1 MSETLRNSLFFLL
14 FILVP
19 ITMYTQ
25 VETVF
30 NDIHFDESL
39 ETVREKIKEIAE
51 STKTISIDTPSF
63 PLAKNKEEHFICN
76 NVKTNNGVID
86 KMVFTFADDK
96 LTYIESRGNAIKSL
110 IESRKDTSR
119 TYLGYKVYFS
129 DLVFANVEKDIVW
142 MLTPASV
149 HPNLFTWENPYL
161 TSGNSTAVY
170 YDRSGKIPSF
180 IKMGGHIDELKPIF
194 KQQSILMN
202 TEELD
207 GSDPNAQIQLNC
219 FGIEYA
225 GFPRKIEARFGNN
238 KLNTVWILTGKGEE
252 NRIRQELIKTYGDPI
267 FKNNDWEIY
276 NEWQIGHRLDKP
288 EILLLTEELGL
299 YYKKEFFKQ

>member
-1 MSETLRNSLFFLL
+1 MKNIPFLL

-19 ITMYTQ
+19 ITMFTQ

-63 PLAKNKEEHFICN
+63 PLAKNKEEHLICN
-76 NVKTNNGVID
+76 NVKMNDGVID

-96 LTYIESRGNAIKSL
+96 LTYIESRGNAVKNL

-142 MLTPASV
+142 MLTPDSV

-161 TSGNSTAVY
+161 TSGNSTAVT
-170 YDRSGKIPSF
+170 YDQSGKIPSF
-180 IKMGGHIDELKPIF
+180 IKMGGHIDELRPIF

-252 NRIRQELIKTYGDPI
+252 NRIRQELIKSYGDPI